1 MPSGPIADTGVD
13 QTSADPGF
21 PFFFSLS
28 FLLCKPA
35 PQYHRQCGTS
45 HFCTAEDIELHP
57 QRAPGCRYSPVG
69 RYKALLC
76 HWRCHHELSPV
87 SHIHHVKLSA
97 RVRLSSPSAARAPRL
112 VFSPLSLK
120 IKPKDVRVSKKATRF
135 TSASNRCVK
144 LNGEYTCARVCGC
157 LKALRVD
164 NRRVFIRLCT
174 QRAAPLVRRRPCVC
188 G

>member
-1 MPSGPIADTGVD
+1 MCVSLQIKIQLQNTHTHHKRFLNTFQAQRADAMPSGPIADTGVD

-21 PFFFSLS
+21 PFVFFCFFS
-28 FLLCKPA
+28 FLLFKPA

-45 HFCTAEDIELHP
+45 HFCTAEDIELHL

-97 RVRLSSPSAARAPRL
+97 RVRLSSPSAARAPLL
-112 VFSPLSLK
+112 VFPLL
-120 IKPKDVRVSKKATRF
+120 
-135 TSASNRCVK
+135 
-144 LNGEYTCARVCGC
+144 L
-157 LKALRVD
+157 
-164 NRRVFIRLCT
+164 
-174 QRAAPLVRRRPCVC
+174 
-188 G
+188 